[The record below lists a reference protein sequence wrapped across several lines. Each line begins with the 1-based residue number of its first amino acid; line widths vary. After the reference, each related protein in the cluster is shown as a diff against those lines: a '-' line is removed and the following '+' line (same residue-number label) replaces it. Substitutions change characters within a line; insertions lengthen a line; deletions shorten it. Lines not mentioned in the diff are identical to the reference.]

1 MDRISTNRKPRICV
15 FGFKGL
21 SRLVHAVVQDFQ
33 DQASIEV
40 VDVVLDD
47 ALDKARQI
55 ERQMTADVIVTAG
68 ANAALLRSST
78 KIPVISIK
86 VSGFDVLL
94 ALLKARH
101 IAERVGMVTYRDP
114 IAELDAV
121 KELLNLEISQRTYTT
136 IDDATYCVESL
147 HREGYRAVIGS
158 SLAVDLAEQYGMQ
171 GFLVYSESAVRQA
184 INDAIEIARIAN
196 LEAARYEQLNS
207 VLHNLR
213 EAVLAVNW
221 EGRITA
227 INPAMERMLT
237 INRSKAMG
245 SLLTDLAPSLN
256 LESVIVSGQ
265 EELEQVIQVNN
276 ITCIA
281 NRIPI
286 NEGGQRTGAVLTL
299 QDARLIQQA
308 DTTIR
313 TQRRSR
319 QLAARYSFDYLTGN
333 SPIFVAAKAA
343 ATRYAKT
350 GSTVLITG
358 ESGTGKELFAQA
370 IHNASMRRAGPFVA
384 INCAAVPE
392 PLLESELFGYEEGA
406 FTGSRKG
413 GKPGLFE
420 AAHTGTIFLD
430 EIGDMPL
437 LLQSR
442 FLRVLQEKE
451 FVRLG
456 SAQPI
461 PIDFRVIAATHQ
473 SLPTRIE
480 RGLFRADLYYRLNI
494 LHLSLPP
501 LRDRPEDISILA
513 LQMIY
518 KSLRQLG
525 ASLPADQALAPM
537 LPSMRAYAWPGNVRE
552 LENIS
557 ERLAVFLS
565 EYHHV
570 SDIDYT
576 LLYAEFPELFTFDNK
591 RTSGNNSIFVR
602 APESISS
609 SNLAGD
615 EDTSQITDATIQKTL
630 DAAKGNRSLAAQ
642 HLGISRTTLWRR
654 LRKATDEQ
662 SR

>member
-1 MDRISTNRKPRICV
+1 M
-15 FGFKGL
+15 
-21 SRLVHAVVQDFQ
+21 A
-33 DQASIEV
+33 
-40 VDVVLDD
+40 
-47 ALDKARQI
+47 
-55 ERQMTADVIVTAG
+55 ADVIVTAG
-68 ANAALLRSST
+68 ANATLLRSSA
-78 KIPVISIK
+78 KIPVVAIK

-94 ALLKARH
+94 ALLKARQ
-101 IAERVGMVTYRDP
+101 ITERVGMVTYRDP

-121 KELLNLEISQRTYTT
+121 KELLNLELSQRTYTT
-136 IDDATYCVESL
+136 IEDATLCVKSL
-147 HREGYRAVIGS
+147 YLEGYRAVIGS
-158 SLAVDLAEQYGMQ
+158 SLAIDLAEQQDMQ
-171 GFLVYSESAVRQA
+171 GILVYSESAVRQA
-184 INDAIEIARIAN
+184 ISDAIEIARIAS

-207 VLHNLR
+207 VLHSLR
-213 EAVLAVNW
+213 EAVIAVNW

-227 INPAMERMLT
+227 INPAMERMLSIT
-237 INRSKAMG
+237 RSKVMG
-245 SLLTDLAPSLN
+245 CLLTDLAPLLS
-256 LESVIVSGQ
+256 LESVINSGQ
-265 EELEQVIQVNN
+265 EELEQVIQINS
-276 ITCIA
+276 ITCVA

-286 NEGGQRTGAVLTL
+286 NEGSQRTGAVLTL

-308 DTTIR
+308 DSTIR
-313 TQRRSR
+313 TKRRSS
-319 QLAARYSFDYLTGN
+319 QSAARYSFDYLTGA
-333 SPIFVAAKAA
+333 SPIFIAAKVAAA
-343 ATRYAKT
+343 RYAKT

-370 IHNASMRRAGPFVA
+370 IHNASKRRNGPFVA

-437 LLQSR
+437 SLQSR

-461 PIDFRVIAATHQ
+461 SIDVRVIAATHQ
-473 SLPTRIE
+473 SLTTLIE
-480 RGLFRADLYYRLNI
+480 KGLFRADLYYRLNI
-494 LHLSLPP
+494 LHLSLPA
-501 LRDRPEDISILA
+501 LRDRPEDIAVLA
-513 LQMIY
+513 LQMLY
-518 KSLRQLG
+518 KYLRQLG

-537 LPSMRAYAWPGNVRE
+537 LPSMRIYTWPGNVRE

-576 LLYAEFPELFTFDNK
+576 LLYIEFPELFTFDNK
-591 RTSGNNSIFVR
+591 GTSGNNSISVTDPQSIYQSNF
-602 APESISS
+602 AES
-609 SNLAGD
+609 
-615 EDTSQITDATIQKTL
+615 EDTLHVSDTAIQTTL
-630 DAAKGNRSLAAQ
+630 NETKGNRRLAAQ

-654 LRKATDEQ
+654 LRKATEQ

>member
-1 MDRISTNRKPRICV
+1 MDINSPRRKPRIVV
-15 FGFKGL
+15 FSFKSL
-21 SRLVHAVVQDFQ
+21 SRLVHAVVEDFQ
-33 DQASIEV
+33 DRASIEV
-40 VDVVLDD
+40 VEVVLDD
-47 ALDKARQI
+47 ALDRAHQI
-55 ERQMTADVIVTAG
+55 EHQMAADVIVTAG
-68 ANAALLRSST
+68 ANATLLRSSA
-78 KIPVISIK
+78 KIPVVAIK

-94 ALLKARH
+94 ALLKARQ
-101 IAERVGMVTYRDP
+101 ITERVGMVTYRDP

-121 KELLNLEISQRTYTT
+121 KELLNLELSQRTYTT
-136 IDDATYCVESL
+136 IEDATLCVKSL
-147 HREGYRAVIGS
+147 YLEGYRAVIGS
-158 SLAVDLAEQYGMQ
+158 SLAIDLAEQQDMQ
-171 GFLVYSESAVRQA
+171 GILVYSESAVRQA
-184 INDAIEIARIAN
+184 ISDAIEIARIAS

-207 VLHNLR
+207 VLHSLR
-213 EAVLAVNW
+213 EAVIAVNW

-227 INPAMERMLT
+227 INPAMERMLSIT
-237 INRSKAMG
+237 RSKVMG
-245 SLLTDLAPSLN
+245 CLLTDLAPLLS
-256 LESVIVSGQ
+256 LESVINSGQ
-265 EELEQVIQVNN
+265 EELEQVIQINS
-276 ITCIA
+276 ITCVA

-286 NEGGQRTGAVLTL
+286 NEGSQRTGAVLTL

-308 DTTIR
+308 DSTIR
-313 TQRRSR
+313 TKRRSS
-319 QLAARYSFDYLTGN
+319 QSAARYNFDYLTGA
-333 SPIFVAAKAA
+333 SPIFIAAKVAAA
-343 ATRYAKT
+343 RYAKT

-370 IHNASMRRAGPFVA
+370 IHNASKRRNGPFVA

-437 LLQSR
+437 SLQSR

-461 PIDFRVIAATHQ
+461 SIDVRVIAATHQ
-473 SLPTRIE
+473 SLTTLIE
-480 RGLFRADLYYRLNI
+480 KGLFRADLYYRLNI
-494 LHLSLPP
+494 LHLSLPA
-501 LRDRPEDISILA
+501 LRDRPEDIAVLA
-513 LQMIY
+513 LQMLY
-518 KSLRQLG
+518 KYLRQLG

-537 LPSMRAYAWPGNVRE
+537 LPSMRIYTWPGNVRE

-576 LLYAEFPELFTFDNK
+576 LLYIEFPELFTFDNK
-591 RTSGNNSIFVR
+591 GTSGNNSISVTDPQSIYQSNF
-602 APESISS
+602 AES
-609 SNLAGD
+609 
-615 EDTSQITDATIQKTL
+615 EDTLHVSDTAIQTTL
-630 DAAKGNRSLAAQ
+630 NETKGNRRLAAQ

-654 LRKATDEQ
+654 LRKATEQ

>member
-1 MDRISTNRKPRICV
+1 MDRISTSRKPRICV
-15 FGFKGL
+15 MSFKVL
-21 SRLVHAVVQDFQ
+21 SRLVHAAVKDFQ

-55 ERQMTADVIVTAG
+55 ERQLTADVIVTAG
-68 ANAALLRSST
+68 ANADLLRNNT
-78 KIPVISIK
+78 KIPVVSIK

-101 IAERVGMVTYRDP
+101 IAERVGMVTYRNP

-136 IDDATYCVESL
+136 IADATYCVKSL
-147 HREGYRAVIGS
+147 HRDGYRAVIGS
-158 SLAVDLAEQYGMQ
+158 SLAVDLAENHGMQ

-184 INDAIEIARIAN
+184 LNDAIEIARIAN

-213 EAVLAVNW
+213 EAVLAVNC
-221 EGRITA
+221 EGRVIA
-227 INPAMERMLT
+227 VNPAMERMLT
-237 INRSKAMG
+237 INRLNAMG
-245 SLLTDLAPSLN
+245 SLLSDLTPSLN
-256 LESVIVSGQ
+256 LESVIASGQ

-286 NEGGQRTGAVLTL
+286 NEGGQRAGAVLTL

-319 QLAARYSFDYLTGN
+319 QLSARYSFDYLTGN
-333 SPIFVAAKAA
+333 SPKFVAAKAA

-350 GSTVLITG
+350 GSTILITG

-370 IHNASMRRAGPFVA
+370 IHNASSRRAGPFVA

-437 LLQSR
+437 SLQSR

-461 PIDFRVIAATHQ
+461 PIDVRVIAATHQ
-473 SLPTRIE
+473 SLSARIE

-494 LHLSLPP
+494 LHLSLPA

-513 LQMIY
+513 LQMLY

-525 ASLPADQALAPM
+525 TSLPADQALAPI
-537 LPSMRAYAWPGNVRE
+537 LPSMRTYAWPGNVRE

-565 EYHHV
+565 EYRNV

-576 LLYAEFPELFTFDNK
+576 LICAEFPELFSFDDK
-591 RTSGNNSIFVR
+591 RADGINSVFLS
-602 APESISS
+602 ASESISS
-609 SNLAGD
+609 SNFSSED
-615 EDTSQITDATIQKTL
+615 DTSRVTDTAIQKTL
-630 DAAKGNRSLAAQ
+630 NEAKGNRRLAAQ